1 MSYAA
6 ITKNQ
11 IDGIERFYEEHV
23 TNMTDEDNAVLGY
36 KCGFI
41 KALQL
46 LGMEIVHNN
55 GERASGLDH
64 RVSLKCNTPRL
75 KTLAI
80 DFARE
85 SAEMNKVRS
94 QCEINGHTEGWGHKL
109 SETEMTSLLSHIKAC
124 TLIVSKINEFESEL
138 YECDK

>member
-1 MSYAA
+1 MSYSA
-6 ITKNQ
+6 ITKRQ
-11 IDGIERFYEEHV
+11 VESIERFYEEHV

-46 LGMEIVHNN
+46 LGMEIVNNN
-55 GERASGLDH
+55 GERSHGLAH
-64 RVSLKCNTPRL
+64 RVSLKSNVPSL
-75 KTLAI
+75 KPLAI

-85 SAEMNKVRS
+85 SAELNKVRS

-109 SETEMTSLLSHIKAC
+109 SEGEMASLLSHINAC
-124 TLIVSKINEFESEL
+124 TLLVTRINELESEL
-138 YECDK
+138 QKCDK